1 MLEIEISFGLV
12 VVEINMRVK
21 IGGLIRFAFLP
32 SINPERQQI
41 QAIHLRWKRDPFKL
55 RLLSEIPVGNI
66 FSGIKYDSK
75 IFWKIRFKQRHSSN
89 VGNSR
94 IAAEAESKK

>member
-1 MLEIEISFGLV
+1 M
-12 VVEINMRVK
+12 VEINMRVK
-21 IGGLIRFAFLP
+21 IGRLIRFAFLP
-32 SINPERQQI
+32 SINRERQQI

-75 IFWKIRFKQRHSSN
+75 IFWKIYEFRFKQRRSSN